1 MVVNLEDSIMQSDK
15 TARSA
20 DDTRVRMGAIAPAFP
35 PAQATPATVKDQGQ
49 TRMGAIAPSFPR

>member
-1 MVVNLEDSIMQSDK
+1 MKSDK

-20 DDTRVRMGAIAPAFP
+20 DDTRVRMGAISPAFP

-49 TRMGAIAPSFPR
+49 TRMGAIAPAFPR